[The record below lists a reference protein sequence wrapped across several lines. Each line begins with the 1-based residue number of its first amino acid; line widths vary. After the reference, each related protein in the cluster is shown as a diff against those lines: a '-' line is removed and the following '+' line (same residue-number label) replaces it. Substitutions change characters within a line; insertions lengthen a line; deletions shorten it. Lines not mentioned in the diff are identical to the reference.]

1 MMRRKGWLIYEEEH
15 SKKNASFIQWFMEES
30 EALNIELTFLLQSQ
44 ISFGVRDGKLEI
56 RLDGLTAA
64 SPDFVIMRN
73 VTPLFSKHLERMTIP
88 CFNSYQVA
96 SICNDKA
103 KTHQYLAGKGIPM
116 LDTYF
121 VTAHELTH
129 ENLPVPYPFVV
140 KSAAGRGGVEVYL
153 IENEEQLA
161 TIRQELASLP
171 VVIQPLAAT
180 PGKDLRVYVLGKQIV
195 AAVLRTNENSFK
207 ANFSLGGKAEV
218 YTLNEVEQQLVEKI
232 IAQFDFALVGVDFLF
247 DSDGQL
253 LFNEIE
259 DVVGCRMLCQT
270 TDINIV
276 KLYLEFVLGKLEESE
291 ANDEVL

>member
-1 MMRRKGWLIYEEEH
+1 MMRRLGWLIYEKEH
-15 SKKNASFIQWFMEES
+15 SKKNESFIQWFMEEA
-30 EALNIELTFLLQSQ
+30 EVLNIDLRFLLQSQ
-44 ISFGVRDGKLEI
+44 ISFGVRENKLEI

-64 SPDFVIMRN
+64 TPDFVIMRN
-73 VTPLFSKHLERMTIP
+73 VAPLFSEHLERMNIP

-121 VTAHELTH
+121 ITADELSP
-129 ENLPVPYPFVV
+129 ENLPIPYPFVV

-153 IENEEQLA
+153 IENEGQLE
-161 TIRQELASLP
+161 TIRQEFSSLP
-171 VVIQPLAAT
+171 LVIQPLAGT
-180 PGKDLRVYVLGKQIV
+180 QGKDLRVYVLGKQVV

-207 ANFSLGGKAEV
+207 ANFSLGGKAGV
-218 YTLNEVEQQLVEKI
+218 YTMNEVEQQLVEKI
-232 IAQFDFALVGVDFLF
+232 IAQFDFGLVGVDFLF
-247 DSDGQL
+247 DGEGQL

-276 KLYLEFVLGKLEESE
+276 KLYLEFVLRKLEEGE